1 MTSQMSSQSNS
12 YRTTAAGRSYVGHF
26 HDQDLYPSSEIDPPE
41 EAEYALLQVSRTAA
55 QYGFSTLFHA
65 ALALAEQHD
74 MQSQRE
80 LVCFAEDGGLAKFIG
95 LACRKDIK
103 RAIQL
108 TKSCAQL
115 DKTLCEVSREVYRA
129 EWKEW
134 VSQAG
139 IRMPLGRF
147 SLEHVQSFE
156 VTTLYTAWRGKAPF
170 LCSLLESL
178 ALRKDDALREDETW
192 DINDKRR
199 KDYRRRCRHIVMA
212 ISCIGALRSQQ
223 VNVVQ
228 GILSYFMYA
237 CRVPKRVIMILNK
250 WGLTVSYSSVHHA
263 VRAIGQCPG
272 GTDSLTGQDNR
283 FGRI

>member
-12 YRTTAAGRSYVGHF
+12 SRTTAAGRSYAGHF
-26 HDQDLYPSSEIDPPE
+26 HDQDLYRSSEIDPPE
-41 EAEYALLQVSRTAA
+41 GAEYALLQVSRTAA
-55 QYGFSTLFHA
+55 QYGFPTLFHA
-65 ALALAEQHD
+65 ALALAEQHNE
-74 MQSQRE
+74 QSQRE
-80 LVCFAEDGGLAKFIG
+80 LVCFAEDGGLAEFIG
-95 LACRKDIK
+95 LACRKDIMG
-103 RAIQL
+103 AIQ
-108 TKSCAQL
+108 SPESRAQL
-115 DKTLCEVSREVYRA
+115 NEELCEVSREVYRA
-129 EWKEW
+129 EWKGW

-139 IRMPLGRF
+139 IRTPFKRF

-156 VTTLYTAWRGKAPF
+156 VTTLYTTWRTKAPF

-178 ALRKDDALREDETW
+178 ASRKDGAQREDETW

-212 ISCIGALRSQQ
+212 ISCIGALRSRQ

-228 GILSYFMYA
+228 GMLSYFMYA

-263 VRAIGQCPG
+263 VRAIGQCSG
-272 GTDSLTGQDNR
+272 GTDWLTGQVNR

>member
-1 MTSQMSSQSNS
+1 MSSQSNS
-12 YRTTAAGRSYVGHF
+12 SRTTAAGRSYVGHF

-41 EAEYALLQVSRTAA
+41 GAEYGLLQMRRTAA
-55 QYGFSTLFHA
+55 QHGFPTLFHA

-74 MQSQRE
+74 VQSERE
-80 LVCFAEDGGLAKFIG
+80 LVCFAKDGGLAKFIE
-95 LACRKDIK
+95 LACRKDVK
-103 RAIQL
+103 TAIHSTTSCVQL
-108 TKSCAQL
+108 NN
-115 DKTLCEVSREVYRA
+115 TLCEVSREAYRA

-139 IRMPLGRF
+139 IRMPLDRF

-156 VTTLYTAWRGKAPF
+156 VTTLYTAWRAKAPF

-178 ALRKDDALREDETW
+178 ASRKGDALREDKTW
-192 DINDKRR
+192 HINDKRR

-212 ISCIGALRSQQ
+212 ISCIGALYSQQ

-228 GILSYFMYA
+228 GMLSYFMYA

-272 GTDSLTGQDNR
+272 GKDSLTGQDNR